1 MIVKMF
7 KKATSVL
14 LAVIMCLST
23 FIGLGATTAYAAEEV
38 TDEVV
43 MFSFPR
49 NGDQNYDEYW
59 GNKELHFMNGWF
71 IIEARKVT
79 VYTIGSWSGNV
90 CYCIEPGTSLSVG
103 DAMTSKDEH
112 YWDNY
117 PSTYNKTISSD
128 DIKLFIGRIMQY
140 GYTGKVT
147 TSWVSQN
154 EEDANKIAHI
164 MATQT
169 LIWETVVGERDAD
182 FNHVDTG
189 DYDAVKDQVS
199 KSHFLYDRYIAY
211 YNSIEKS
218 VKSHAKAPS
227 FFDKSSSKAQDVEL
241 AWNGKNYSATL
252 TDTNNVLSNYTFSAN
267 QSGITFSVSGNKLTI
282 TASSAP
288 SKKVSITATK
298 NGSTRKGIVVWSD
311 GVYKPGSGQ
320 QDLVTYSAEVNDP
333 VKGYLNIKV
342 SLGGVKIVKTSEDDK
357 VSGISFT
364 ITGNGVNKTVTT
376 GANGEITIDDLSPGT
391 YTVTENAADHYE
403 AQSPKTVTV
412 VSGQTATVS
421 FNNTLKRGD
430 LKIVKTSE
438 DGKVD
443 GVSFTISGNGVN
455 KTVKTNKNGEIKI
468 EGLLPGTYTVT
479 EQSESY
485 YEPQSSKTV
494 TVKYD
499 QTATVSF
506 DNVLKRGDLTV
517 TKTSEDGLTEGVKFR
532 LTGTSDSGV
541 KINITAT
548 VDNSGKAYF
557 KDILIGSG
565 YLLEEVDT
573 ALKYIVPDSQD
584 VEIEWTKVATTEVY
598 NQLKRG
604 DLKVVKTS
612 EDGLVEG
619 MKFRLYGTS
628 LSGEKVDVYTYTD
641 KNGVAVF
648 DDILIGEN
656 YTVEEVET
664 AERYIIPDS
673 QNVVIEWN
681 KVTQKSF
688 YNELKRGDLKVVK
701 TSEDGFVEGMKFH
714 LYGTSLSGEKV
725 NVYAYTDKN
734 GVAVFDDILIGEN
747 YTVEEVNT
755 AIRYVIPDSQ
765 SVVVQWNEVTEAKFH
780 NVLKKWRAET
790 EKLDSETDNKAQ
802 GNATLEGA
810 VYGVYKDGVLI
821 DTYTTD
827 KNGYFITDYY
837 PCYENVEWT
846 IREISPSEGYLLDD
860 TVYYP
865 DTDAGHYTIELNTA
879 HLDVYEDIIQGKIT
893 IIKHTDDGST
903 NIETPE
909 VGAMFEVYLK
919 SAGSYEAAE
928 ISERDI
934 LTCDEFGYAET
945 VDLPYGIYVVKQ
957 IKGLE
962 GVDLMKPFEVFISEP
977 WIYHRLIINNAP
989 FTSYVKIQKTDAESG
1004 LAIPYAGAAFQLY
1017 NPDGTKVSM
1026 EFTYPEHTVIDT
1038 FYTNEDGYLIT
1049 PETLGYGKDYY
1060 LVEVKAPYGYVLNSD
1075 PVYFDV
1081 TADDATDEG
1090 GLTIV
1095 NVTRSN
1101 MPQKGVIHITK
1112 TGEVFQSVVINDQM
1126 HKPVYEVKNL
1136 AGAVFEIRAAE
1147 DIYTLDGVM
1156 HYAKGELVDTITTG
1170 SDGIATSKE
1179 LYLGKYDI
1187 QEVTAPHSMVLN
1199 GKVQTV
1205 ELVYAGQEISITE
1218 TSGNLYNERQ
1228 KVKVSLEK
1236 ALEQNELF
1244 GIGMN
1249 AELKNITFGLY
1260 AQTDIVA
1267 ADGTKIPEG
1276 GLIEIIIFDENGKAV
1291 ISTDLPLGRYYVQ
1304 ERSTDD
1310 HYILSDEKF
1319 GFEFTYGDQTVEVI
1333 ELAVNNGAAIENE
1346 LKYGSVS
1353 GLKVDEDGK
1362 VIKGAVFGLFSN
1374 DENEYTR
1381 ENAYMVTE
1389 SAGDGTF
1396 KFENI
1401 PYGTWVVREIQPAVG
1416 FVLNEKAYQ
1425 ITIKEDGD
1433 VVKIKLENRYIRGNI
1448 EGLKLDEDGNVI
1460 AGAKFGL
1467 FKPGTTE
1474 FTEENA
1480 VLVTESDS
1488 EGKFRFEDIRFGKWI
1503 VRELVPATGY
1513 VLNETPVEVN
1523 IQTEGEIINISFE
1536 NKFIRSDIKGYKVD
1550 EDGKPVE
1557 GALFGLF
1564 TETDTE
1570 FTEENAVL
1578 TAKSDADGIFF
1589 FDDIRFGKWI
1599 VKELAPAEGF
1609 VANDTVFPIDVT
1621 TDGAVIEINAENR
1634 HIYGM
1639 VHTTKVDKDYPD
1651 NLLAGAIFEIYMDVD
1666 GNKEF
1671 NADVDTL
1678 VGEMVEYEPGL
1689 YELENL
1695 RYGGY
1700 FLYEKQAPANY
1711 VKDDA
1716 YHYFAIVNDGEMVEV
1731 ENEAGIGFINNHMV
1745 GNLKIVKSSSDGRVE
1760 GFSFRVTG
1768 ENYDEVFKTD
1778 ANGEIFIEGLRIG
1791 KYTVTEVEDEVSAG
1805 YKRPDPVEVELVADE
1820 TLTVNVHNDKITIE
1834 EPPKTGDE
1842 SNMALWFGLLALSC
1856 FGMVGTVIYG
1866 RRRKRED
1873 AEV

>member
-1 MIVKMF
+1 MKVKMF

-14 LAVIMCLST
+14 LAAIMCLSA
-23 FIGLGATTAYAAEEV
+23 FIGLGTTPVLAAETV

-49 NGDQNYDEYW
+49 EGDSNFGANW
-59 GNKELHFMNGWF
+59 GHGELHYMNGWF
-71 IIEARKVT
+71 ASSSKKIT
-79 VYTIGSWSGNV
+79 VYTIGSWSGNA
-90 CYCIEPGTSLSVG
+90 CYCIEPGTPLAIG
-103 DAMTSKDEH
+103 DVMTKRDEN

-117 PSTYNKTISSD
+117 PSTYNKTISAD
-128 DIKLFIGRIMQY
+128 EIKLFIGRIFQY
-140 GYTGKVT
+140 GYTGKVDID
-147 TSWVSQN
+147 WRSQN
-154 EEDANKIAHI
+154 AADADKLAHI

-169 LIWETVVGERDAD
+169 LIWETVVGERDSN

-189 DYDAVKDQVS
+189 SYDAITDRVS
-199 KSHFLYDRYIAY
+199 SNHPLYSQYISY
-211 YNSIEKS
+211 YNSMVAS
-218 VKSHAKAPS
+218 VQKHSKVPS
-227 FFDKSSSKAQDVEL
+227 FFAKSTSKAQEIEL
-241 AWNGKNYSATL
+241 DWNGTNYSATL
-252 TDTNNVLSNYTFSAN
+252 TDSNNVLGNYTFSSN
-267 QSGITFSVSGNKLTI
+267 QSGISFSVSGNKLTI

-288 SKKVSITATK
+288 SGKVSITATK
-298 NGSTRKGIVVWSD
+298 TGSVRKGVVVWSD
-311 GVYKPGSGQ
+311 GVIQPGSGN
-320 QDLVTYSAEVNDP
+320 QDLSTFAAEVNDP

-342 SLGGVKIVKTSEDDK
+342 SLGSAKIVKTSEDG
-357 VSGISFT
+357 VISGISFT
-364 ITGNGVNKTVTT
+364 LTGNGVNKTVKT
-376 GANGEITIDDLSPGT
+376 GSNGEVVIDNLSPGT
-391 YTVTENAADHYE
+391 YTVTEQSIGYYE
-403 AQSPKTVTV
+403 PQQAKTVTV
-412 VSGQTATVS
+412 VSGKTASVS
-421 FNNTLKRGD
+421 F
-430 LKIVKTSE
+430 S
-438 DGKVD
+438 
-443 GVSFTISGNGVN
+443 
-455 KTVKTNKNGEIKI
+455 
-468 EGLLPGTYTVT
+468 
-479 EQSESY
+479 
-485 YEPQSSKTV
+485 
-494 TVKYD
+494 
-499 QTATVSF
+499 
-506 DNVLKRGDLTV
+506 NVLKRSDLKV
-517 TKTSEDGLTEGVKFR
+517 IKTAEDNLVEGVKFH
-532 LTGTSDSGV
+532 LYGKSTSGQKVDLYATTNKSGV
-541 KINITAT
+541 AMFED
-548 VDNSGKAYF
+548 V
-557 KDILIGSG
+557 LIGTN
-565 YLLEEVDT
+565 YTLEEVDT
-573 ALKYIVPDSQD
+573 A
-584 VEIEWTKVATTEVY
+584 
-598 NQLKRG
+598 
-604 DLKVVKTS
+604 
-612 EDGLVEG
+612 
-619 MKFRLYGTS
+619 
-628 LSGEKVDVYTYTD
+628 EK
-641 KNGVAVF
+641 
-648 DDILIGEN
+648 
-656 YTVEEVET
+656 
-664 AERYIIPDS
+664 YIIPDS
-673 QNVVIEWN
+673 QVAVIEWE
-681 KVTQKSF
+681 KVRENDF
-688 YNELKRGDLKVVK
+688 YNELKRGDLKVIK
-701 TSEDGFVEGMKFH
+701 TSEDNMVEGIKFH
-714 LYGTSLSGEKV
+714 LYGTSLSGIKVDEYATTDKNGVAMFGDILIGARYTIEEVNTAEKYIV
-725 NVYAYTDKN
+725 PAAQTAEIEWNKVTSKTFENVLKRGDLKVIKTAEDKLVEGLKFHLYGTSLSGIKVDEYATTDKN
-734 GVAVFDDILIGEN
+734 GVAVFNDILIGSN
-747 YTVEEVNT
+747 FTIEEVNT
-755 AIRYVIPDSQ
+755 PVRYVIPKSQ
-765 SVVVQWNEVTEAKFH
+765 GAVIEWNKVTERSFE
-780 NVLKKWRAET
+780 NILKKWRADVF
-790 EKLDSETDNKAQ
+790 KLDSTLSNGSGGGVPVKVVSIDSDEMVEELGGAYGKTQ
-802 GNATLEGA
+802 GDATLGGA
-810 VYGVYKDGVLI
+810 VYGVYKGETLV

-827 KNGYFITDYY
+827 ENGYFITAYY
-837 PCYENVEWT
+837 VCDDDWT
-846 IREISPSEGYLLDD
+846 IREISPSEGYLLDNTIYYVD
-860 TVYYP
+860 CNAGNYTV
-865 DTDAGHYTIELNTA
+865 ELNTEYI
-879 HLDVYEDIIQGKIT
+879 DVYEDIIYGGLYL
-893 IIKHTDDGST
+893 IKHMDNGDTQ
-903 NIETPE
+903 IETE
-909 VGAMFEVYLK
+909 EAGAEFEIYLK
-919 SAGSYEAAE
+919 SAGSYANAKET
-928 ISERDI
+928 ERDYLI
-934 LTCDEFGYAET
+934 TNEYGYAESKL
-945 VDLPYGIYVVKQ
+945 LPYGVYTVKQ
-957 IKGLE
+957 IKGTE
-962 GVDLMKPFEVFISEP
+962 GKDLMKAFDVFISEDGV
-977 WIYHRLIINNAP
+977 YHQFIINNSP
-989 FTSYVKIQKTDAESG
+989 FTSYIKVQKTDAESG
-1004 LAIPYAGAAFQLY
+1004 LAIPYAGAAFQIY

-1026 EFTYPEHTVIDT
+1026 KYTYPELTVIDT

-1049 PETLGYGKDYY
+1049 PEILGYGKGYY
-1060 LVEVKAPYGYVLNSD
+1060 LVEVQAPYGYVLNSD

-1081 TADDATDEG
+1081 TANDAADEN
-1090 GLTIV
+1090 GLTIINV
-1095 NVTRSN
+1095 NRAN

-1112 TGEVFQSVVINDQM
+1112 TGEVFSSVVITDQM
-1126 HKPVYEVKNL
+1126 HKPVYEIKGL

-1260 AQTDIVA
+1260 AQTDIIA
-1267 ADGTKIPEG
+1267 ADGSKIPAG
-1276 GLIEIIIFDENGKAV
+1276 GLIEIIAFDETGKAV
-1291 ISTDLPLGRYYVQ
+1291 ISTDLPLGSYYVQ
-1304 ERSTDD
+1304 ERSTDE
-1310 HYILSDEKF
+1310 HYILSDEKY
-1319 GFEFTYGDQTVEVI
+1319 GFEFIYGEQTIEVI
-1333 ELAVNNGAAIENE
+1333 ELAINNGAAIENE

-1389 SAGDGTF
+1389 SAEDGTF

-1401 PYGTWVVREIQPAVG
+1401 PYGTWVVREIEPAVG

-1433 VVKIKLENRYIRGNI
+1433 VVEIKLENRYIRGDI

-1480 VLVTESDS
+1480 VLVTESDA

-1513 VLNETPVEVN
+1513 VLGETPIEVN
-1523 IQTEGEIINISFE
+1523 IQTEGEVINISFE

-1564 TETDTE
+1564 TEDETE
-1570 FTEENAVL
+1570 FTEERAVL
-1578 TAKSDADGIFF
+1578 TAKSDAEGIFF
-1589 FDDIRFGKWI
+1589 FDDVRFGKWV

-1621 TDGAVIEINAENR
+1621 TDGAVIEIEAENR

-1700 FLYEKQAPANY
+1700 FLYEKQAPVNY

-1805 YKRPDPVEVELVADE
+1805 YKRPDPVEVELVANE
-1820 TLTVNVHNDKITIE
+1820 TLTVNVHNDKIIIE
-1834 EPPKTGDE
+1834 EPPKTGDN
-1842 SNMALWFGLLALSC
+1842 SNMGLWFGLLMLSC
-1856 FGMVGTVIYG
+1856 LGMVGTVIYG
-1866 RRRKRED
+1866 RRRRRED